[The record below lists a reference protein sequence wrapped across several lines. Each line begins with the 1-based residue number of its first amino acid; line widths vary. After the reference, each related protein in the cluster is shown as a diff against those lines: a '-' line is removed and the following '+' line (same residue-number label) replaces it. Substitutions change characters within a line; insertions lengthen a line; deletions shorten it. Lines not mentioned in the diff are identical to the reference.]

1 MKGLSPKQRFLVL
14 PRQRQ
19 QAFIDS
25 ITEAEAQALL
35 SSWEGWEARA
45 NQLPP
50 EGDWFTWILM
60 FGRGGGKT
68 KAASEYVISEV
79 IRGERDRIGVVGRTA
94 ADVRDVMVTGQSG
107 LLAVARLRGIQ
118 AHHEPSKR
126 LITFSNGVTITT
138 YSAESGDA
146 LRGPE
151 HSLVWADELAAW
163 PKGKG
168 DADAFTNLLFGLR
181 LGNPKLIV
189 STTPRPS
196 QRMRELVSDPR
207 TVVSRGSTYDNAD
220 NLAPSFLLEIERRYK
235 GTRLGRQEIE
245 GDLIANVDGALWTYS
260 TIADARV
267 EEAPR
272 LRRIVVAID
281 PAVTANAS
289 SDYTGLGVVGLG
301 FDGEFYV
308 LHSEHVKASPH
319 AWAKRA
325 IDLYDEFN
333 ADRIV
338 AERNNGGE
346 MVEATIR
353 NVNPNVPVKTIH
365 ASRGKQTRAEPVAA
379 LYEQAKVHH
388 VGEHKELEDEMI
400 VFPIATDTND
410 DLVDSL
416 VYAIT
421 ELNPHD
427 SKAGE
432 LIVFKR

>member
-1 MKGLSPKQRFLVL
+1 MALSPKQRFLEL
-14 PRQRQ
+14 PKHKQH
-19 QAFIDS
+19 AFIDS
-25 ITEAEAQALL
+25 LTEGEAQALL
-35 SSWEGWEARA
+35 RSWDGWEARP

-79 IRGERDRIGVVGRTA
+79 IKGDRNRIGVVGRTA

-168 DADAFTNLLFGLR
+168 DSDAFTNLLFGLR
-181 LGNPKLIV
+181 LGDPKLIV

-245 GDLIANVDGALWTYS
+245 GDLIENVEGALWTYA

-272 LRRIVVAID
+272 LQRIVVAID

-301 FDGEFYV
+301 FDNEFYV

-325 IDLYDEFN
+325 IDLYDEYN

-353 NVNPNVPVKTIH
+353 NLNPNVPVKTIH

-379 LYEQAKVHH
+379 LYEQSKVHH

-400 VFPIATDTND
+400 VFPIATDVND

-427 SKAGE
+427 SKAGQ
-432 LIVFKR
+432 LIVFKK